1 MNTEEALVIVETA
14 LSEERLSKLQ
24 LTVFRQAWEEQSY
37 QEIARNSGYELGYIK
52 QTGSQLWQ
60 VLSRAFG
67 EKVTKSNVQLVLKR
81 KARQR
86 SQESGIVGAGL
97 SDLLLR
103 RQNIGLNPPVQES
116 GVVGAHFTQICAFPP
131 INPIN
136 PPVQE
141 SGVVGAHFTQICA
154 FPPINPINPPV
165 QESGATD
172 SIQNPKSKIQNRTD
186 WGDAPDVSVFH
197 GRKEELATLTSW
209 ILQDRCRLIGMFG
222 MGGIG
227 KTSLAVKLAK
237 QIQGEF
243 EYVIWRSLR
252 NAPPIQF
259 ILAELIQFLSNQ
271 QEMDL
276 PDSLDGCILR
286 LLHYLRS
293 FRCLLILD
301 NGETFMQA
309 GDRNGGYQP
318 EYEGYGQLLK
328 CLGETDHQSILVLT
342 TREKPKEIA
351 AIEGKSLPTRSLRL
365 TGLHESAMK
374 EILRIKGDFSGSA
387 DEWRVLI
394 KHYAGNPLVLKMVAC
409 AIKDFFDGSIADFL
423 EFLQQGTSVFG
434 EIRDLLACQIDRLSD
449 LEQQLMYC
457 VAIGQELVTL
467 SELRANFVAKVSL
480 GDLLEALTSL
490 ERRCLIDKAMPTLI
504 EKNRIL
510 FTLQPVVREYM
521 TNFEFKIQSSKFK
534 KDEPCLR
541 LVYITPG
548 EPIFYP

>member
-1 MNTEEALVIVETA
+1 MNTEEALVIVEGA

-24 LTVFRQAWEEQSY
+24 LTVFRQAWEDQSY

-86 SQESGIVGAGL
+86 SQESG
-97 SDLLLR
+97 
-103 RQNIGLNPPVQES
+103 
-116 GVVGAHFTQICAFPP
+116 VVGAHFTEI
-131 INPIN
+131 
-136 PPVQE
+136 
-141 SGVVGAHFTQICA
+141 SA

-172 SIQNPKSKIQNRTD
+172 
-186 WGDAPDVSVFH
+186 WGDAPDVSVFY
-197 GRKEELATLTSW
+197 GRKEELATLESW
-209 ILQDRCRLIGMFG
+209 IVQDRCRLIGLFG

-252 NAPPIQF
+252 NAPPIES
-259 ILAELIQFLSNQ
+259 ILADLIQVFSNQ
-271 QEMDL
+271 QETDL
-276 PDSLDGCILR
+276 PDRLDGHILR

-301 NGETFMQA
+301 NGETLMQA

-318 EYEGYGQLLK
+318 QYEGYGQLLK

-342 TREKPKEIA
+342 SREKPKEIA
-351 AIEGKSLPTRSLRL
+351 AIEGKALPMRSLRL
-365 TGLHESAMK
+365 TGLHETPMK
-374 EILRIKGDFSGSA
+374 QILSIKGDFSGSA

-394 KHYAGNPLVLKMVAC
+394 KHYAGNPLALKMVAC

-423 EFLQQGTSVFG
+423 EFLPQGTSLFG
-434 EIRDLLACQIDRLSD
+434 DIRDLLACQIDRLSD
-449 LEQQLMYC
+449 VEQQVMYC
-457 VAIGQELVTL
+457 VAINRKPVTL
-467 SELRANFVAKVSL
+467 SELRADFVPKVSL
-480 GDLLEALTSL
+480 GDLLKALTSL
-490 ERRCLIDKAMPTLI
+490 DRRCLIDKATPTLI
-504 EKNRIL
+504 EKNRTL
-510 FTLQPVVREYM
+510 FTLQPLVMEYMTDRLIEQVWEEVEGWNVGNRTIFQELKVVREAFPKGVGSQHNLQPANLL
-521 TNFEFKIQSSKFK
+521 T
-534 KDEPCLR
+534 C
-541 LVYITPG
+541 
-548 EPIFYP
+548 